1 MKLSPEGLGFISL
14 WEALSLTVYLDASGY
29 ETIGYGHL
37 IVDDDPIELWR
48 DQGCTETE
56 ALHLLALDAGYAEQS
71 VVNYVRPVL
80 TVNEF
85 DSLTSWTFNLG
96 GNALYRS
103 TLLKKL
109 NGSDMAAVPG
119 QMRRWNKGRNPATQE
134 LEVIQGLV
142 NRREAEAWLW
152 TTGDYGSGP

>member
-1 MKLSPEGLGFISL
+1 MKLSPDGLTFISR
-14 WEALSLTVYLDASGY
+14 WEALSLAVYLDASGY

-37 IVDDDPIELWR
+37 IVDDDPADLWR
-48 DQGCTETE
+48 AQGCTETE

-71 VVNYVRPVL
+71 VVNQVRPVL

-85 DSLTSWTFNLG
+85 DALVSWTFNLG
-96 GNALYRS
+96 GNALHRS

-109 NGSDMAAVPG
+109 NGGDMAAVPG
-119 QMRRWNKGRNPATQE
+119 QMRRWNKGRNPDTQE